1 MNVPILD
8 LKAQYA
14 TIREEVDRRVLEVLA
29 SQGFI
34 LGPEVEALE
43 NELAAYLGTRRAI
56 GVSSGTDALIV
67 SLMALGIGSGDAVVI
82 PSFTFFA
89 TGGAVAR
96 TGARPVFCDID
107 PATFN
112 LDPGRLEEVLRREG
126 RALRI
131 KAVIPVHLYGQA
143 ADMDAIRDISRR
155 HGIAVIEDAC
165 QAVGS
170 EYPSKSG
177 VRKAC
182 AMGDLGALSFYPT
195 KNLGA
200 IGDAGMV
207 LTNDEDLAARVR
219 KLRVHGERSRYFHD
233 EVGGNFR
240 LDAIQAAVL
249 RVKLRRLED
258 WQARRRERA
267 AFYDKRF
274 TSEGLAEKGLVRVP
288 EAVYRAAGL
297 THFHTYHQY
306 VIRARRRDEL
316 MAFLKERGVGSA
328 IFYPLGLHE
337 QKCFASLGY
346 RKGDFPETEK
356 AASEVLALPIYPE
369 LTPEQQDRVVFS
381 IVEFYSRPDS
391 ASR

>member
-1 MNVPILD
+1 MNVPLLD

-14 TIREEVDRRVLEVLA
+14 TIKDEVDRKVLEVLA

-43 NELAAYLGTRRAI
+43 NELAAYLGAARAV

-67 SLMALGIGSGDAVVI
+67 SLMALGVGPGDAVVI
-82 PSFTFFA
+82 PPFTFFA
-89 TGGAVAR
+89 TGGAVTR
-96 TGARPVFCDID
+96 VGARPVFCDID
-107 PATFN
+107 PVTFN
-112 LDPGRLEEVLRREG
+112 LDPARLDEVLRKDE

-131 KAVIPVHLYGQA
+131 KAIIPVHLYGQV
-143 ADMDAIRDISRR
+143 ADMDTVCDIARR
-155 HGIAVIEDAC
+155 HGAAVLEDAC

-170 EYPSKSG
+170 EYPSKNG
-177 VRKAC
+177 VRRAC
-182 AMGDLGALSFYPT
+182 VMGALGVLSFYPT

-207 LTNDEDLAARVR
+207 LTNDEDLAAKVR
-219 KLRVHGERSRYFHD
+219 RLRVHGERSRYFHD

-240 LDAIQAAVL
+240 LDALQAAVL
-249 RVKLRRLED
+249 RIKLRHLEE
-258 WQARRRERA
+258 WQAKRRERA

-274 TSEGLAEKGLVRVP
+274 ATEGLVEEGFVRTP
-288 EAVYRAAGL
+288 AAVYRPAGL

-306 VIRARRRDEL
+306 VIRAKRRDEL

-356 AASEVLALPIYPE
+356 AAAEVLALPIYPE
-369 LTPEQQDRVVFS
+369 LAPEQQDRVVFS
-381 IVEFYSRPDS
+381 ILEFYKG
-391 ASR
+391 

>member
-1 MNVPILD
+1 MNVPVLD

-14 TIREEVDRRVLEVLA
+14 TIKDEIDRKVLEVLG

-43 NELAAYLGTRRAI
+43 NELAAYLGAARAV

-67 SLMALGIGSGDAVVI
+67 SLMALGVGPGDAVVI
-82 PSFTFFA
+82 PPFTFFA
-89 TGGAVAR
+89 TGGAVIR
-96 TGARPVFCDID
+96 VGARPVFCDID
-107 PATFN
+107 PVTFN
-112 LDPGRLEEVLRREG
+112 LDPARLEEVLRKEERT
-126 RALRI
+126 LRI
-131 KAVIPVHLYGQA
+131 KAIIPVHLYGQV
-143 ADMDAIRDISRR
+143 ADMDAVCDIARR
-155 HGIAVIEDAC
+155 HGAAVLEDAC

-170 EYPSKSG
+170 EYPSRNG

-182 AMGDLGALSFYPT
+182 TMGSLGALSFYPT

-207 LTNDEDLAARVR
+207 LTNDEDLAARAR
-219 KLRVHGERSRYFHD
+219 KLRAHGERNRYFHD

-240 LDAIQAAVL
+240 LDALQAAVL
-249 RVKLRRLED
+249 RIKLRHLEE
-258 WQARRRERA
+258 WQAKRRERA

-274 TSEGLAEKGLVRVP
+274 ATEGLVEEGFVRTP
-288 EAVYRAAGL
+288 AAAYLPAGL

-306 VIRARRRDEL
+306 VIRAKRRDEL

-346 RKGDFPETEK
+346 RRGDFPETEK
-356 AASEVLALPIYPE
+356 AAAQVLALPIYPE
-369 LTPEQQDRVVFS
+369 LAPEQQDRVVFS
-381 IVEFYSRPDS
+381 ILEFYKG
-391 ASR
+391 

>member
-1 MNVPILD
+1 MNVPSLD

-14 TIREEVDRRVLEVLA
+14 TIKDEVDRKVLEVLG

-43 NELAAYLGTRRAI
+43 NELAAYLGAARAV

-67 SLMALGIGSGDAVVI
+67 SLMALGVGPGDAVVI
-82 PSFTFFA
+82 PPFTFFA
-89 TGGAVAR
+89 SGGAVAR
-96 TGARPVFCDID
+96 VGARPVFCDID

-112 LDPGRLEEVLRREG
+112 LDPARLEEVLRKEERT
-126 RALRI
+126 LRI
-131 KAVIPVHLYGQA
+131 KAVIPVHLYGQV
-143 ADMDAIRDISRR
+143 ADMDAICEVAGRR
-155 HGIAVIEDAC
+155 GIAVVEDAC

-170 EYPSKSG
+170 EYPSKNG

-182 AMGDLGALSFYPT
+182 TMGSLGALSFYPT

-207 LTNDEDLAARVR
+207 LTNDEALAERVR

-233 EVGGNFR
+233 EIGGNFR
-240 LDAIQAAVL
+240 LDALQAAVL
-249 RVKLRRLED
+249 RIKLRHLEE
-258 WQARRRERA
+258 WQAKRRERA

-274 TSEGLAEKGLVRVP
+274 ATEGLVEEGFVSPPA
-288 EAVYRAAGL
+288 AVYRTAGL

-306 VIRARRRDEL
+306 VIRAKRRDAL

-337 QKCFASLGY
+337 QGCFASLGY

-356 AASEVLALPIYPE
+356 ATAEVLALPIYPE
-369 LTPEQQDRVVFS
+369 LAPEQQDRVVFS
-381 IVEFYSRPDS
+381 ILEFYK
-391 ASR
+391 A

>member
-14 TIREEVDRRVLEVLA
+14 TIKDEVDRKVLEVLA

-43 NELAAYLGTRRAI
+43 NELAAYLGVARAV

-67 SLMALGIGSGDAVVI
+67 SLMALGVGPGDAVVI
-82 PSFTFFA
+82 PPFTFFA

-96 TGARPVFCDID
+96 VGARPVFCDID

-112 LDPGRLEEVLRREG
+112 LDPARLEEVLRKEERT
-126 RALRI
+126 LKI

-143 ADMDAIRDISRR
+143 ADMDAICDLAGRR
-155 HGIAVIEDAC
+155 GIAVIEDAC

-170 EYPSKSG
+170 EYPSRGG
-177 VRKAC
+177 VRRAC
-182 AMGDLGALSFYPT
+182 AMGALGALSFYPT

-200 IGDAGMV
+200 VGDAGMV
-207 LTNDEDLAARVR
+207 LSNDEALAARVR

-233 EVGGNFR
+233 EIGGNFR
-240 LDAIQAAVL
+240 MDALQAAVL
-249 RVKLRRLED
+249 RIKLKHLEE
-258 WQARRRERA
+258 WQAKRRERA

-274 TSEGLAEKGLVRVP
+274 ATEGLVEEGFVGTPA
-288 EAVYRAAGL
+288 AVYRAAGL

-306 VIRARRRDEL
+306 VIRAKRRDEL

-337 QKCFASLGY
+337 QQCFASLGY
-346 RKGDFPETEK
+346 RKGEFPETER
-356 AASEVLALPIYPE
+356 AAAEVLALPIYPE
-369 LTPEQQDRVVFS
+369 LTHEQQDRVVFS
-381 IVEFYSRPDS
+381 ILAFYKS
-391 ASR
+391 

>member
-1 MNVPILD
+1 MNVPVLD

-14 TIREEVDRRVLEVLA
+14 AIKEEIDRRVLEVFA

-43 NELAAYLGTRRAI
+43 SELAAYLGTRRAI

-67 SLMALGIGSGDAVVI
+67 SLMALGVGPGDAVVI

-89 TGGAVAR
+89 TAGAVSR
-96 TGARPVFCDID
+96 LGARPVFCDIN

-112 LDPGRLEEVLRREG
+112 LDPARLEAAFEKEG
-126 RALRI
+126 RPRRI
-131 KAVIPVHLYGQA
+131 KAVIPVHLYGQV
-143 ADMDAIRDISRR
+143 ADMDAIVDIARR
-155 HGIAVIEDAC
+155 RGAAVLEDAC

-170 EYPSKSG
+170 EYPSKAG

-182 AMGDLGALSFYPT
+182 ALGDLGVLSFYPT

-200 IGDAGMV
+200 AGDAGMV
-207 LTNDEDLAARVR
+207 LTNDEGLAARVR
-219 KLRVHGERSRYFHD
+219 LLRVHGERSRYFHD

-240 LDAIQAAVL
+240 MDAIQAAVL
-249 RVKLRRLED
+249 RVKLRHLEE
-258 WQARRRERA
+258 WQAKRRERA

-274 TSEGLAEKGLVRVP
+274 ASEGLVAEGFVATP
-288 EAVYRAAGL
+288 AAVYKNAGL

-306 VIRARRRDEL
+306 VIRAKRRDDL

-328 IFYPLGLHE
+328 VFYPLGLHE
-337 QKCFASLGY
+337 QKCFAPLGY

-356 AASEVLALPIYPE
+356 AAAEVLALPIYPE

-381 IVEFYSRPDS
+381 ILEFYKS
-391 ASR
+391 

>member
-14 TIREEVDRRVLEVLA
+14 SIKDEVDRWVLEVFA

-67 SLMALGIGSGDAVVI
+67 SLMALGVGPGDAVVV

-89 TGGAVAR
+89 TAGAVTR
-96 TGARPVFCDID
+96 LGARPVFCDID

-112 LDPGRLEEVLRREG
+112 LDPARLEEIFDRAG
-126 RALRI
+126 RAPRI
-131 KAVIPVHLYGQA
+131 KAVIPVHLYGQVA
-143 ADMDAIRDISRR
+143 AMDAILDVARR
-155 HGIAVIEDAC
+155 RGAAVLEDAC

-170 EYPSKSG
+170 EYPSKAG

-182 AMGDLGALSFYPT
+182 ALGDLGVLSFYPT

-200 IGDAGMV
+200 AGDAGMV
-207 LTNDEDLAARVR
+207 LTNDEALAARVR
-219 KLRVHGERSRYFHD
+219 LLRVHGERSRYFHD

-240 LDAIQAAVL
+240 MDAVQAAVL
-249 RVKLRRLED
+249 RVKLRHLED
-258 WQARRRERA
+258 WQAKRRARA

-274 TSEGLAEKGLVRVP
+274 VSEGLVDEGFVTIPA
-288 EAVYRAAGL
+288 AVYRDAGL

-306 VIRARRRDEL
+306 VIRAKRRDGL

-337 QKCFASLGY
+337 QACFASLGY

-356 AASEVLALPIYPE
+356 AAAEVLALPIYPE
-369 LTPEQQDRVVFS
+369 LAPEQQDRVVFS
-381 IVEFYSRPDS
+381 ILKFYKS
-391 ASR
+391 